1 MFTSGFKTYMCTVY
15 FLWIYPDYIIIY
27 QRSLIIKIRK
37 VILLVRIKKWRVFC
51 KESVTRNDF
60 QLRSQT
66 EHVLYLYSYT
76 QILKTLWYLQLIHMA
91 TLQLLYEL
99 KKTQGTKLSI
109 SHFLVYEGQIHP
121 PTTTVYPIFYSHW
134 KYYRKRYR
142 EVSSFSFLLFQW
154 LSLWHETQTFQAFS
168 SSCHWLLC
176 HRRKVTHIIYKIM
189 VIQPVDIKILY
200 NTVITHFFSVDDENC
215 ISNICRVGLLFVQ

>member
-1 MFTSGFKTYMCTVY
+1 MCTVY
-15 FLWIYPDYIIIY
+15 FLWIYPDCIIIY

-37 VILLVRIKKWRVFC
+37 VILLVRIEKWRVFC
-51 KESVTRNDF
+51 KESVTRNAF

-66 EHVLYLYSYT
+66 EHVLIQLHPDTQDPMISPTYSYGNT
-76 QILKTLWYLQLIHMA
+76 AITLWIKKNSGDEVVNQPLSRLWGSNTPTYNYTQFSIHTENIIEKDIGKWA
-91 TLQLLYEL
+91 
-99 KKTQGTKLSI
+99 
-109 SHFLVYEGQIHP
+109 V
-121 PTTTVYPIFYSHW
+121 
-134 KYYRKRYR
+134 
-142 EVSSFSFLLFQW
+142 FSFLLFQW

-176 HRRKVTHIIYKIM
+176 QRRKVTHIIYKIM